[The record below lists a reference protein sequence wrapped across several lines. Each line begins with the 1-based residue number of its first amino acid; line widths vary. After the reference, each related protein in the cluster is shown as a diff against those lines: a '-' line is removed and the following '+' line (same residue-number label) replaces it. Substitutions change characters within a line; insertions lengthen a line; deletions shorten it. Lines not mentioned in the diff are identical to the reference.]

1 MSDYIGFFKIDDRGT
16 TIWKDLNQIKKY
28 IHDLESGKYMIKIS
42 SYVEERSIDQNKYYW
57 KLVEIIANELGYE
70 KQEMHEVLK
79 YKFLQKTIEDTN
91 GNLVKGVKSTS
102 TLNIREFTEYINN
115 IKFFIEQELSINLP
129 QSF

>member
-1 MSDYIGFFKIDDRGT
+1 MSDYIGFFRIDERGT

-42 SYVEERSIDQNKYYW
+42 SYVEDRSIDQNKYYW
-57 KLVEIIANELGYE
+57 KLVEIIANEIGYE

-79 YKFLQKTIEDTN
+79 YKFLQKTIQDAN

-102 TLNIREFTEYINN
+102 SLNIREFSEYIDN